1 MAIDEWSPPATVMT
15 ELGSGPRGLRTYLRL
30 FRRRW
35 LLVLMTILGTVG
47 AIVLAA
53 ILWDAPYEARAT
65 LQVPATWTG
74 SLENVLLDVDYT
86 ERLLNTYVAL
96 SESGQLNREVAE
108 RLNLSDD
115 ELETELEIPA
125 NTELLVAKATAS
137 TPEIAA
143 SGANEL
149 ATLLATEIRND
160 LAGRYRTAGASL
172 ERQIGELDERVT
184 ELGSTGSPDR
194 LSSELIT
201 QRELLQNDFN
211 RLRALREAA
220 ARGVSVVESA
230 EPPSNRSDVV
240 WLLALALVVGLSGAL
255 VFVIVVDRLDETV
268 FDVGLLTT
276 QLGYRVLG
284 EVTSSAHDPD
294 DPASVGSVDVDPRAL
309 HLAYRLK
316 SDVPRTLMVTSVRS
330 GRRPT
335 EQVAQLCIALASTGV
350 SVLVVDT
357 AVSPVEL
364 APLLGVDPKVGGADA
379 ELTSSSVNATA
390 PTSYE
395 NLFIAA
401 ARWAPQFMTL
411 PYSIVRALDQLREG
425 FDMVVVYVPALNDRA
440 EASLL
445 GKVVEQS
452 ILVVGEGA
460 VTDEDLRQALRQ
472 MEAMPSEFL
481 GAVVAT
487 ADERRR
493 RTRVH

>member
-15 ELGSGPRGLRTYLRL
+15 EPGSGPRGLRTYLRL

-35 LLVLMTILGTVG
+35 LLVLVTILGTVG
-47 AIVLAA
+47 AIILAA
-53 ILWDAPYEARAT
+53 ILWDPPYEARST

-74 SLENVLLDVDYT
+74 SLENVQLDVDYT

-96 SESGQLNREVAE
+96 SESGQLNRQVAE
-108 RLNLSDD
+108 RLNLPDD

-160 LAGRYRTAGASL
+160 LAGRFRTAGASL
-172 ERQIGELDERVT
+172 ERQIGELDDRIA
-184 ELGSTGSPDR
+184 ELGSTGSLR
-194 LSSELIT
+194 SELIT
-201 QRELLQNDFN
+201 QRELLQTDFN

-220 ARGVSVVESA
+220 VRGVSVVESA

-294 DPASVGSVDVDPRAL
+294 DPATVGSVDVDPRAL

-364 APLLGVDPKVGGADA
+364 APLLGVDPKTGVADA
-379 ELTSSSVNATA
+379 EWTSSSVNATA

-395 NLFIAA
+395 NLSIAA

-481 GAVVAT
+481 GVVVAT
-487 ADERRR
+487 VDERRW